1 MTFAGQAWLLV
12 AAAVAV
18 GVLHTMVPDHWAP
31 IALLAR
37 QHGWSRRQTARAAAM
52 AGTGHTVSTLII
64 ALAVWGAGAVFAAR
78 FGNVL
83 GVASAVALIAFG
95 AWIAIASL
103 REMREHAHGHDDH
116 GHSHFGHA
124 HVHRHADG
132 LEHRHWHEHHEHDWH
147 AADGNLALAP
157 MHQHEH
163 KTSSRTALLLILGS
177 SPMVEGIPAFFAASR
192 YGVGL
197 LAIMA
202 VLFAASTIATYVV
215 LCLASAGGMQRLN
228 LGRFEEYGEVISGSF
243 IALLGFV
250 FLLWPIA

>member
-1 MTFAGQAWLLV
+1 MTFAAQAWLLV

-37 QHGWSRRQTARAAAM
+37 QQGWSRRHTVRAAIT

-64 ALAVWGAGAVFAAR
+64 ALLVWGAGAVFAAR
-78 FGNVL
+78 FGNAI
-83 GVASAVALIAFG
+83 GIASAVALIAFG

-103 REMREHAHGHDDH
+103 REMREHAHGHEEH
-116 GHSHFGHA
+116 GRSYFGHA

-132 LEHRHWHEHHEHDWH
+132 LEHRHWHEHSEHDWH
-147 AADGNLALAP
+147 AAEGNLALVP
-157 MHQHEH
+157 EHEHEH

-192 YGVGL
+192 YGFALV
-197 LAIMA
+197 AVMA
-202 VLFAASTIATYVV
+202 VLFAASTIITYVV
-215 LCLASAGGMQRLN
+215 LCTASASGMQRLN
-228 LGRFEEYGEVISGSF
+228 LGRFEEYGEVVSGAF
-243 IALLGFV
+243 IAAIGVV
-250 FLLWPIA
+250 FLVWPEV